1 MTSLALAAL
10 VGLLIG
16 WVLPPPW
23 HRRSRAKAR
32 ARGRAAAH
40 EELAVPTEADIT
52 AALAKAKK
60 DHAAHELDHHTD
72 YPRHVAE
79 EAIRQRARNE
89 LAAAGFR
96 FVPIDLHAR
105 VKKAR

>member
-1 MTSLALAAL
+1 MLIVIVGIGCLL
-10 VGLLIG
+10 VGWLL
-16 WVLPPPW
+16 PQPW
-23 HRRSRAKAR
+23 HRRSRRKVR
-32 ARGRAAAH
+32 ELGRADAH
-40 EELAVPTEADIT
+40 VELAVPTEADM
-52 AALAKAKK
+52 AAAIEKAKA
-60 DHAAHELDHHTD
+60 DHEAHAREHHTA

-89 LAAAGFR
+89 LAAAGFK